1 MSTRANELENK
12 KDQLRRSIMKT
23 FASAL
28 IALAVLTGVVAPLA
42 SANAA
47 TSLAE
52 QLEKEGRFGHAI

>member
-1 MSTRANELENK
+1 
-12 KDQLRRSIMKT
+12 MKT